1 MTTTDSGLLGV
12 FAFTSDC
19 LRSGDDGGGSCDACG
34 DGGNGVGHGDG
45 GGDSGGWLAV
55 AERLVS
61 SSCPLQRQHASIS
74 GLDWEGFV
82 TTQPPCRSPS

>member
-19 LRSGDDGGGSCDACG
+19 LRGGDGGGSSCDACG
-34 DGGNGVGHGDG
+34 DGGRGVG

-61 SSCPLQRQHASIS
+61 SSCPLQTRQHSILLQAEHHASIS
-74 GLDWEGFV
+74 GLD
-82 TTQPPCRSPS
+82 